1 MPRLSNQRG
10 YYIGRFQRPKGQDS
24 ISCDG
29 DCNTWLHRGC
39 AGLSKKAFRAL
50 KDSEKPFY
58 CVSCRLS
65 IHSDEI
71 ESLKS
76 SLKLLQEEM
85 GSLKS
90 SINVV
95 DGGTSPPVP
104 PSHTATAG
112 SVSTVSRPVLQKTS
126 HPSKAPDRKF
136 NIVVYGLDESVQ
148 GTSRRERKLQD
159 TKKVEDVIQVVN
171 SKVSSQSI
179 RDCVRLGKYKA
190 FSSRPRPL
198 LVNLNRVSDVHLLL
212 SNRKSLQKPL
222 AIKPDLPLEKRIT
235 EATLLKQ
242 RWALIQSGTSA
253 SSIKIRDSKL
263 YVDESFYGSASG
275 SIFSPANQT
284 DANTPSK
291 SPPPS
296 VTTPSIADC
305 APSTQ

>member
-1 MPRLSNQRG
+1 MKRAGVITPKAVSTVSKTDSVKPSQCHVCPIREDTILDDSNGQ
-10 YYIGRFQRPKGQDS
+10 KGQDS
-24 ISCDG
+24 IFCHG

-71 ESLKS
+71 ECLKS

-95 DGGTSPPVP
+95 DGGISPSVP

-126 HPSKAPDRKF
+126 HPSKVPDRKF

-159 TKKVEDVIQVVN
+159 TKKV
-171 SKVSSQSI
+171 
-179 RDCVRLGKYKA
+179 
-190 FSSRPRPL
+190 
-198 LVNLNRVSDVHLLL
+198 
-212 SNRKSLQKPL
+212 
-222 AIKPDLPLEKRIT
+222 
-235 EATLLKQ
+235 
-242 RWALIQSGTSA
+242 
-253 SSIKIRDSKL
+253 
-263 YVDESFYGSASG
+263 
-275 SIFSPANQT
+275 
-284 DANTPSK
+284 
-291 SPPPS
+291 
-296 VTTPSIADC
+296 
-305 APSTQ
+305 